1 MRAPL
6 LLLATLCLDLASA
19 GAAETQTAPPMVIAL
34 TYDSV
39 MDMVR
44 PEMHPN
50 LHVHHNLSVTISAGG
65 GLAENRN
72 RSIDYLF
79 DKNATVQEL
88 GPPGPTADYVAW
100 HVAPDGKLVRIQQ
113 DPQSTRTM
121 IVTLLPGKQC
131 RLDVSDQLKPG
142 FSEYSF
148 LRVAS
153 HSYGY
158 FSTYRVVATS
168 CAIR

>member
-1 MRAPL
+1 MHLSPL
-6 LLLATLCLDLASA
+6 LFATLYLLAGA
-19 GAAETQTAPPMVIAL
+19 GIAEAQTAAPMVVDL

-44 PEMHPN
+44 PEMRSN
-50 LHVHHNLSVTISAGG
+50 LHVHHNLSVTIAAAG

-72 RSIDYLF
+72 RSIGDLF

-88 GPPGPTADYVAW
+88 GSTGPRADYVAW
-100 HVAPDGKLVRIQQ
+100 HVAPDGKLVRLEQ

-142 FSEYSF
+142 FTEYSF

-153 HSYGY
+153 RSYGY